1 MKKNKL
7 LIILFALVLIVTG
20 CNKKEEDTTKTGSD
34 TNTTTEDK
42 TNTSNTKI
50 LTCTADKTDEL
61 GSTIEAVYKV
71 TYKDEYVDLIETE
84 EKVTSDNSQVLDYYK
99 ETIES
104 IYLPYKDLD
113 HYDYNVIKK
122 GNQVI
127 STTKIDYSSIDTDK
141 MIEINSAMKSLIKGG
156 KIKVSDVKSLYE
168 SSQVGATCK

>member
-20 CNKKEEDTTKTGSD
+20 CSKKEEDTTKTGSD
-34 TNTTTEDK
+34 TNTTVEDK
-42 TNTSNTKI
+42 TNTSDTKI

-99 ETIES
+99 EAIES

-113 HYDYNVIKK
+113 HYDYNVIQKD
-122 GNQVI
+122 NQVI

-141 MIEINSAMKSLIKGG
+141 MIEINSAMKSLIKDG

-168 SSQVGATCK
+168 SSQVGATCE

>member
-20 CNKKEEDTTKTGSD
+20 CNKKEEDTNKVDNNS
-34 TNTTTEDK
+34 TTVEDK
-42 TNTSNTKI
+42 SNASSTKI
-50 LTCTADKTDEL
+50 LTCTANKTDEL

-99 ETIES
+99 EAIES
-104 IYLPYKDLD
+104 IYLPYKDLE

-127 STTKIDYSSIDTDK
+127 STTKIDYSNIDTDK
-141 MIEINSAMKSLIKGG
+141 MIEINSAMKSLIKDG
-156 KIKVSDVKSLYE
+156 KMKISDVKSLYE
-168 SSQVGATCK
+168 SSQIGATCE